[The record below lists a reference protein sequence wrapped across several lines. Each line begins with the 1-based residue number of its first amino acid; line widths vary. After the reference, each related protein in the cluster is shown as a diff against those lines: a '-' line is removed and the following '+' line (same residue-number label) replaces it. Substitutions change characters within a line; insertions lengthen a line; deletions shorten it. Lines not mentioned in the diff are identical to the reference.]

1 MQMPFRNQPGYV
13 IAKLLLNMMQAAAR
27 LFLQSETAASDADC
41 VLLCA
46 AVYIGQ
52 CERRP
57 MTAGKLADFIGM
69 PRPTVNRK
77 LGQLKK
83 RGVVFH
89 NSRQQWCI
97 TSGNPEIARR
107 IAVSIDALLPL
118 VHSAAAKLSKMDSAT
133 VASKR

>member
-1 MQMPFRNQPGYV
+1 MKNQPGYV
-13 IAKLLLNMMQAAAR
+13 IAKLLLNMMQAAAL
-27 LFLQSETAASDADC
+27 LFLESDTAASDADS

-77 LGQLKK
+77 LEELKQ
-83 RGVVFH
+83 RGIVFD
-89 NSRQQWCI
+89 NARRQWCI
-97 TSGNPEIARR
+97 TSSRPEIAER

-118 VHSAAAKLSKMDSAT
+118 VHNASAVLSKMDSRII
-133 VASKR
+133 ASKR

>member
-1 MQMPFRNQPGYV
+1 MQMVNQPGYI
-13 IAKLLLNMMQAAAR
+13 IAKLLLNMMQAAAQ
-27 LFLQSETAASDADC
+27 LFLESDTAASDADC

-57 MTAGKLADFIGM
+57 MTAGKIADFIGM
-69 PRPTVNRK
+69 PRPTVSRK

-83 RGVVFH
+83 RGIVFS

-97 TSGNPEIARR
+97 TSSKPEIARR
-107 IAVSIDALLPL
+107 IVVSIDALLPL
-118 VHSAAAKLSKMDSAT
+118 VHSAASKLSKMDSAT